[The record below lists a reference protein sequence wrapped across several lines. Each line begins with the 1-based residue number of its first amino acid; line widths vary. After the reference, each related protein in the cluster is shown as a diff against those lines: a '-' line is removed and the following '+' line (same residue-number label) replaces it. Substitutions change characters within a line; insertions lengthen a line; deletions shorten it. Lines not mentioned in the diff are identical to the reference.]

1 MRYLKVPLS
10 TTVVRPKR
18 FGIVPEFV
26 LLKIDCCDFWSRI
39 CYPGPIRNYLFLR
52 QIRERT
58 QTFWL
63 HSYQISE
70 RLWNVCSFTVLTL
83 LYLVC
88 LDGLLK
94 AYLV

>member
-10 TTVVRPKR
+10 TTVVRPKH

-52 QIRERT
+52 HIRERT

-63 HSYQISE
+63 HSYNIGTFVE
-70 RLWNVCSFTVLTL
+70 RLFLYCFDITYYISSAWTVS
-83 LYLVC
+83 
-88 LDGLLK
+88 
-94 AYLV
+94 